1 MNGWGLVSSSVEDLV
16 AQLNAIRGELP
27 YTRAVE
33 FDTALE
39 GVSTHVLAVLQTSRH
54 TDDVINQ
61 IQAVRAEGSTAIQ
74 EHLQF
79 IDTVLGNTAT
89 QL

>member
-1 MNGWGLVSSSVEDLV
+1 MSSSVGDLL

-27 YTRAVE
+27 YARAAE
-33 FDTALE
+33 FDAALE
-39 GVSTHVLAVLQTSRH
+39 GVSAHVLAVLQSSRH
-54 TDDVINQ
+54 TDGVVDQ

-74 EHLQF
+74 EHLQR
-79 IDTVLGNTAT
+79 IDTVMGNTAM